1 MDYSKI
7 ISDIYE
13 EVKPYLGKGKVA
25 DYIPALGKVDPNKY
39 GIAIATV
46 DGDIIKVGD
55 ADDKFSIQSISK
67 VFTLS
72 MAFAKLGDKL
82 WDSVDVE
89 PSGNPFNSLVQL
101 EHEHGIPRNPFINAG
116 ALVVTDKILGAYSS
130 PKNAVLDFVRRVA
143 DNDDIYYDKSV
154 ASSEKEEAARNLA
167 LSHFMQSFG
176 NIDNDVDRLIDVY
189 CHHCALSMSSVDLA
203 KAFLYLANHGVNPH
217 NGENI
222 LTKSQSKRLNSLM
235 LTCGCYDE
243 SGEFAFRVGLPG
255 KSGVGGG
262 IVAIIPDKLSIV
274 VWSPELNNYG
284 NSLVGVETL
293 ERFTTKTGMSIF

>member
-25 DYIPALGKVDPNKY
+25 DYIPALGKVDPDKY

-46 DGDIIKVGD
+46 DGDVIKIGD
-55 ADDKFSIQSISK
+55 ADDNFSIQSISK
-67 VFTLS
+67 VFTLT
-72 MAFAKLGDKL
+72 MAFSKLGDKL
-82 WDSVDVE
+82 WNSVDVE

-101 EHEHGIPRNPFINAG
+101 EHENGIPRNPFINAG
-116 ALVVTDKILGAYSS
+116 ALVVTDKIVGEYSN
-130 PKNAVLDFVRRVA
+130 PKNAILEFVRRVSN
-143 DNDDIYYDKSV
+143 NDDIYFDKEV
-154 ASSEKEEAARNLA
+154 AKSEKEEASRNLA
-167 LSHFMQSFG
+167 LAHFMQSFG
-176 NIDNDVDRLIDVY
+176 NIGNDVDRLIDVY

-203 KAFLYLANHGVNPH
+203 KSFLYLANQGVNPH

-222 LTKSQSKRLNSLM
+222 LTRSQSKRLNSLM

-262 IVAIIPDKLSIV
+262 IVAVIPDKLSIV
-274 VWSPELNNYG
+274 VWSPELNEFG

>member
-1 MDYSKI
+1 MQFNKI
-7 ISDIYE
+7 LSEIYE
-13 EVKPYLGKGKVA
+13 EVKPFLGKGKVA
-25 DYIPALGKVDPNKY
+25 DYIPVLGKVDPNKY

-46 DGDIIKVGD
+46 DGDICKIGD
-55 ADDKFSIQSISK
+55 ADDNFSIQSISK
-67 VFTLS
+67 VFTLT
-72 MAFAKLGDKL
+72 MAFAELGDKL
-82 WDSVDVE
+82 WESVDVE
-89 PSGNPFNSLVQL
+89 PSGNPFNSLIQL
-101 EHEHGIPRNPFINAG
+101 EHEQGIPRNPFINAG
-116 ALVVTDKILGAYSS
+116 ALVVTDKILGAYSN
-130 PKNAVLDFVRRVA
+130 PKNAILDFVRKVA
-143 DNDDIYYDKSV
+143 DNDDIYYDKAV
-154 ASSEKEEAARNLA
+154 AQSEKEEASRNLA
-167 LSHFMQSFG
+167 LAHFMQSFG
-176 NIDNDVDRLIDVY
+176 NITNDIDRLIDVY
-189 CHHCALSMSSVDLA
+189 CHHCALSMNSVDLA

-217 NGENI
+217 DGENI

-274 VWSPELNNYG
+274 VWSPELNDYG